1 MGGHNL
7 AAGGIARIRKA
18 GNMLFVDF
26 GIGIVFLIA
35 CSFYAFRH
43 YPMINRVWLSVAS
56 CGVLCAAF
64 ALSFVLAWI
73 A

>member
-1 MGGHNL
+1 MGGQYL
-7 AAGGIARIRKA
+7 AAGGNCKYKKG
-18 GNMLFVDF
+18 GNMLFADF
-26 GIGIVFLIA
+26 GVGVTFLIV

-43 YPMINRVWLSVAS
+43 YPVINRVWLSVAS

>member
-1 MGGHNL
+1 MGGQHL

-18 GNMLFVDF
+18 GIMLFVDF
-26 GIGIVFLIA
+26 GIGIIFLVA
-35 CSFYAFRH
+35 CSFYAFRR
-43 YPMINRVWLSVAS
+43 YPVINRVWLSVAS